1 MQLLYSPESENLG
14 GDGLYKKDP
23 PATITARLKYSAQ
36 IHEASQRRI
45 DNLIVRFGVDLREW
59 FIAPR
64 GAWEVHDIGEAETQ
78 AGAMIGDLAVLCDVP
93 DSRTDLD
100 SSVKAHENFRGVYT
114 TRTEP
119 KLRCYYFA
127 PLEAN

>member
-1 MQLLYSPESENLG
+1 MNPLFSPDSDAAGSDSLS
-14 GDGLYKKDP
+14 KKEP
-23 PATITARLKYSAQ
+23 PSSITGHLRLSAKR
-36 IHEASQRRI
+36 HDASQRRLEE
-45 DNLIVRFGVDLREW
+45 LITKFGVDLREW

-64 GAWEVHDIGEAETQ
+64 GAWEVTKEGEAETQ
-78 AGAMIGDLAVLCDVP
+78 AGAIVGDLAVLCDVP

-100 SSVKAHENFRGVYT
+100 SGVKSRDNFRGVYT

-127 PLEAN
+127 PLGG